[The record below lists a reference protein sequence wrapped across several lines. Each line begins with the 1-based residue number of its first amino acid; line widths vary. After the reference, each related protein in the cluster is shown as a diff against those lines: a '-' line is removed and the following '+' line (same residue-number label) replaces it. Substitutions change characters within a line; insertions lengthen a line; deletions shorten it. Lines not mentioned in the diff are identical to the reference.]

1 MTVRIGA
8 ISADESEIAPRAL
21 AEDGSFCPQ
30 SPRLAIALL
39 MLGWSRQ
46 LIPR

>member
-21 AEDGSFCPQ
+21 AEDGSQTDDVSAFMGGAAAFT
-30 SPRLAIALL
+30 S
-39 MLGWSRQ
+39 
-46 LIPR
+46 